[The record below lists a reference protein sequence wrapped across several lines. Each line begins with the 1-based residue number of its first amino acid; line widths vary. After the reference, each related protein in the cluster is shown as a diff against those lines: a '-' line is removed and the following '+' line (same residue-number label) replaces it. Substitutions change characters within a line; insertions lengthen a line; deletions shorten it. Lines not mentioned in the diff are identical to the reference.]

1 MKIFSVGNSLGDV
14 GSLVQNTAIIA
25 SSFNVP
31 VSALKAKGIDENFVR
46 LSVGIETE
54 ADLIADIKSALAKM

>member
-1 MKIFSVGNSLGDV
+1 MGNSLGDV

-25 SSFNVP
+25 SSFAVP

-54 ADLIADIKSALAKM
+54 ADLIADIK